1 MSDYE
6 KKIEEMEQEEME
18 LDDEVLELVGDDGE
32 VANFYH
38 LATLE
43 YKNEWYVVLQPA
55 EATEEISED
64 ELVIMKLSTDA
75 NDDDV
80 FLPIEDDDTLNAVY
94 DEYVKIAEQN
104 GDIIEDETEEDKEEI
119 KE

>member
-18 LDDEVLELVGDDGE
+18 IDDEVLELVGDDGE
-32 VANFYH
+32 VANFFH

-43 YKNEWYVVLQPA
+43 YKNEWFVVLQPA
-55 EATEEISED
+55 EETEDTSED
-64 ELVIMKLSTDA
+64 ELVIMKLTTDE

-80 FLPIEDDDTLNAVY
+80 FLPIESDELLNAVY
-94 DEYVKIAEQN
+94 DEYVKLAEQE
-104 GDIIEDETEEDKEEI
+104 IEE
-119 KE
+119 